1 MHAQMP
7 EGSVQVVILFQSN
20 FAVWNFVCWS
30 RSATPY
36 NWNFVCWS
44 RSATPY
50 NWNFV
55 CASREG
61 IQPDMLLYLYMGATM
76 PGTSGRMMCC

>member
-20 FAVWNFVCWS
+20 FAV
-30 RSATPY
+30 
-36 NWNFVCWS
+36 
-44 RSATPY
+44 
-50 NWNFV
+50 WNFV